1 MEALRVCLDF
11 LLKSLLS
18 PFGYLCLLWGMI
30 LQFLIFWSTKEK
42 LMRWMLPMI
51 FGGGIVAFAALIL
64 LTESFFSL
72 LAIALLPY
80 LILTLMGTLAGS
92 ALYKLYQLN
101 RKDSD

>member
-1 MEALRVCLDF
+1 METLRVCLDF

-51 FGGGIVAFAALIL
+51 FGGGIVAFAARIL

-80 LILTLMGTLAGS
+80 LILALIGIGLGTAF
-92 ALYKLYQLN
+92 YKIWT
-101 RKDSD
+101 KIHTS

>member
-1 MEALRVCLDF
+1 METLRVCLDF

-80 LILTLMGTLAGS
+80 LILVLMGTLAGS

>member
-1 MEALRVCLDF
+1 METLRVCLDF

-80 LILTLMGTLAGS
+80 LILALIGIGLGTAF
-92 ALYKLYQLN
+92 YKIWT
-101 RKDSD
+101 KIHTS

>member
-1 MEALRVCLDF
+1 METLRVCLDF

-72 LAIALLPY
+72 LAITLLPY
-80 LILTLMGTLAGS
+80 LILVLMGTLAGS

>member
-1 MEALRVCLDF
+1 MEALRLFLDL

-18 PFGYLCLLWGMI
+18 PFGYLCLLWAMI

-42 LMRWMLPMI
+42 LMRWLLPMI
-51 FGGGIVAFAALIL
+51 FGGGVLAFAALIL

-80 LILTLMGTLAGS
+80 LILVLIGVGLGTAF
-92 ALYKLYQLN
+92 YKIWT
-101 RKDSD
+101 KVHTS

>member
-1 MEALRVCLDF
+1 MEALRLFFDF

-18 PFGYLCLLWGMI
+18 PFGYLCLLWAMI

-42 LMRWMLPMI
+42 LMRWLLPMI
-51 FGGGIVAFAALIL
+51 FGGGVLAFAALIL

-80 LILTLMGTLAGS
+80 LILVLVGIGLGTVF
-92 ALYKLYQLN
+92 YKLWT
-101 RKDSD
+101 KIHTS

>member
-1 MEALRVCLDF
+1 METLRVCLDF

-42 LMRWMLPMI
+42 LMRWMLPTI

-80 LILTLMGTLAGS
+80 LILALIGIGLGTAF
-92 ALYKLYQLN
+92 YKIWT
-101 RKDSD
+101 KIHTS

>member
-51 FGGGIVAFAALIL
+51 FGGGILAFAALIL

-80 LILTLMGTLAGS
+80 LILTLIGIGLGTAF
-92 ALYKLYQLN
+92 YKIWT
-101 RKDSD
+101 KIHTS

>member
-80 LILTLMGTLAGS
+80 LILALIGIGLGTAF
-92 ALYKLYQLN
+92 YKIWT
-101 RKDSD
+101 KIHTS